1 MEKLVRESSAQGHR
15 SMVLVQ
21 YLFSCYHRPSAWTVE
36 LQLRR
41 NASRRTA
48 REVRRCRRRRQ
59 TGLPI
64 ARRGRRRRCWFKRA
78 KATTAGQ
85 RSLSTMPECLCTNT
99 HDALPSRRPFKF
111 SETG

>member
-21 YLFSCYHRPSAWTVE
+21 YLFSCYHRPSSWTVE

-48 REVRRCRRRRQ
+48 REVRRCRRRRH

-64 ARRGRRRRCWFKRA
+64 ARRSA
-78 KATTAGQ
+78 A
-85 RSLSTMPECLCTNT
+85 
-99 HDALPSRRPFKF
+99 ALLVQKSKGNHGWAAQFVNPA
-111 SETG
+111 